1 MKKTLVA
8 IGDSITL
15 GTYTAETDKSA
26 DSIVEHPFAEQVANH
41 FGYNEFINC
50 GMNGTS
56 VSRTADVFSD
66 QAMSI
71 RIDQTPNADLLIVA
85 AGTNDYAGSLKI
97 GTYDDGEDF
106 SFSGGVSVF
115 FSKIAKRYKKV
126 AVITPIPREC
136 DGENES
142 GHTLD
147 DYRRVL
153 AHFAELHG
161 FILIDGSKVN
171 IDAKSPEGR
180 ALYMRDGLHP
190 NQEGHDLYAEYL
202 ISELEKVL

>member
-15 GTYTAETDKSA
+15 GTYTSDTDTGA
-26 DSIVEHPFAEQVANH
+26 NSIVEHPFAEQVAKH
-41 FGYNEFINC
+41 FGYTEFINC
-50 GMNGTS
+50 GINGTS
-56 VSRTADVFSD
+56 VSRTADVFPD
-66 QAMSI
+66 KAMSI
-71 RIDQTPNADLLIVA
+71 RIDTTPDADLLIVA

-97 GTYDDGEDF
+97 GSYDDTEDI

-115 FSKIAKRYKKV
+115 FSKIAKRYNKV
-126 AVITPIPREC
+126 VVVTPIPREK

-142 GHTLD
+142 GANLD

-153 AHFAELHG
+153 SHFADKYKF
-161 FILIDGSKVN
+161 FIIDGSKVD
-171 IDAKSPEGR
+171 IDAKTPEGR

-190 NQEGHDLYAEYL
+190 NQNGHDLYTEYL
-202 ISELEKVL
+202 ISELEKFI